1 MTKTKEYC
9 LSRHVTKLL
18 LEEPFFAAISRVV
31 PKLAD
36 RSIPTAG
43 VRIKEDGNYEMSYNT
58 EWFSTLT
65 SDQTLDVLK
74 HELYHIIFEHLT
86 TRKPVYPTGSKMPRK
101 QWHDITNVAMDLSIN
116 THLNNLP
123 LLPSGSP
130 ACKPG
135 AGAFESYPA
144 NKSMEL
150 YLKMLLSQVDEAA
163 VSTSGL
169 IDDHSEP
176 SPESEKLAKEK
187 MKTVITQAFED
198 CESHH
203 FGSLSKQVKDEV
215 RKSMSSDIDWRKM
228 LRYFVKT
235 SQSANKASSI
245 KRINK
250 RYPYIHSGRK
260 ISRTVNIAVSIDQSY
275 SVDDDMLSS
284 FFAELNNLA
293 EIADF
298 TVVPFDHEV
307 AEDQVYVW
315 RKGERKK
322 YKRVLSGG
330 TCFNAPTDYVNK
342 RGFDGHIILTDLA
355 APKPKASKCQRMWI
369 TNKRCASM
377 PFFTTNER
385 IVVIT

>member
-1 MTKTKEYC
+1 
-9 LSRHVTKLL
+9 
-18 LEEPFFAAISRVV
+18 
-31 PKLAD
+31 
-36 RSIPTAG
+36 
-43 VRIKEDGNYEMSYNT
+43 
-58 EWFSTLT
+58 
-65 SDQTLDVLK
+65 
-74 HELYHIIFEHLT
+74 
-86 TRKPVYPTGSKMPRK
+86 
-101 QWHDITNVAMDLSIN
+101 
-116 THLNNLP
+116 
-123 LLPSGSP
+123 
-130 ACKPG
+130 
-135 AGAFESYPA
+135 
-144 NKSMEL
+144 
-150 YLKMLLSQVDEAA
+150 
-163 VSTSGL
+163 
-169 IDDHSEP
+169 
-176 SPESEKLAKEK
+176 
-187 MKTVITQAFED
+187 VITQAFED